1 MDVSLRYSVQ
11 SEIGTRPNNED
22 AAFAGPRL
30 LALADGMGGHA
41 AGEVAASLVIA
52 ALVPLNS
59 QPVGDPIVALREA
72 AAASNAAIAHHV
84 IEHPEH
90 EGMGATLTAILFA
103 GDEIGVVHVGDSRAY
118 LIRNGS
124 LTQLTKDDTLVQHLI
139 DQGRLTTEQ
148 AWHHPR
154 RSMVHKVL
162 TGQDVEP
169 FVELREAEPHDR
181 YLICSDG
188 LSDFVPEGTIAEVM
202 GLADPQRCVSE
213 LIRLALLEGSRDN
226 VTCIVADVAEG
237 DSGYNIALL
246 TGAPGREA
254 TLVRN

>member
-1 MDVSLRYSVQ
+1 MHLSLRYSVQ
-11 SEIGTRPNNED
+11 SEIGSRQNNED

-41 AGEVAASLVIA
+41 AGEVAASLVLA
-52 ALVPLNS
+52 ALMPLNNR
-59 QPVGDPIVALREA
+59 PAGDPVVALREA
-72 AAASNAAIAHHV
+72 AAAGNAAIAHHGT
-84 IEHPEH
+84 EHPEH

-103 GDEIGVVHVGDSRAY
+103 GEQIGLVHVGDSRAY
-118 LIRNGS
+118 LVRNGS
-124 LTQLTKDDTLVQHLI
+124 LTQLTKDDTLVQYLI

-162 TGQDVEP
+162 TGQDVNP
-169 FVELREAEPHDR
+169 FVELREAEPLDR

-188 LSDFVPEGTIAEVM
+188 LSDFVPEETIAEVM
-202 GLADPQRCVSE
+202 RLTDPQRCVSE
-213 LIRLALLEGSRDN
+213 LIRLALREGSQDN